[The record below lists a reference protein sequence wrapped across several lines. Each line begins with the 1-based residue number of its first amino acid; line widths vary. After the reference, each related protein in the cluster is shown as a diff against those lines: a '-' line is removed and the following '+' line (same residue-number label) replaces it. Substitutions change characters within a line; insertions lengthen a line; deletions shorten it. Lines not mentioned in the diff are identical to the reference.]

1 VSKLTEWADGL
12 SLSTG
17 GRKLVGKAGI
27 VPVRRLA
34 DKVGLTDA
42 LSGALV
48 RRDFHPVQHRGG
60 VLVSAACAVLL
71 GARSI
76 AGIEVMRQAALVLG
90 NPASA
95 STLYRTL
102 DAIGPVQLA
111 KIASARAKFRS
122 RVHDLLDL
130 RPGGFPWIRV
140 DGRPLTGWTV
150 LDIDASLVPA
160 HSDKEGVEPH
170 RKGHGLHPILMFL
183 DNTDE
188 HLVCRLRPGSAGA
201 NTASDHIEVSTEAIR
216 QLPTRR
222 RRKVLVRADGAG
234 ATIEYMRW
242 ITDGGRNKA
251 NTWQYSVGW
260 TRDEDFWTNLAKIP
274 DKTWTPALASV
285 IHGHL
290 TVDDGASSKSRDGA
304 PTCDDASCL
313 GPYRREVWWKRAEPT
328 RPRRAV
334 GRRQIDGRPGII
346 GPGQRKACRRRS
358 RPRVDG
364 SPCPVSRDVVSSR
377 GPQTRARESRS
388 SRASPPG
395 ASVRPSEPANSAS
408 PVNSTDSSASQWKTT
423 DPGVCPPTWWPWT
436 VSPAAST
443 GPSLAPQGRTSEG
456 SALGWPASSSCGK
469 VSGRPLAGAPSMNRS
484 SGWMY
489 TGTP

>member
-34 DKVGLTDA
+34 DKVGLTDF
-42 LSGALV
+42 LGGALV
-48 RRDFHPVQHRGG
+48 RRDFHPVHDRGT
-60 VLVSAACAVLL
+60 VLISAACAVLL
-71 GARSI
+71 GSRSI
-76 AGIEVMRQAALVLG
+76 SGISVMRQAALVLG

-111 KIASARAKFRS
+111 KIASARAKARS

-160 HSDKEGVEPH
+160 HSDKEGAEPN
-170 RKGHGLHPILMFL
+170 RKGFGLHPILMFL

-201 NTASDHIEVSTEAIR
+201 NTAADHIEVSTEAIR

-222 RRKVLVRADGAG
+222 RRKALFRADGAG
-234 ATIEYMRW
+234 ATKEYLQW
-242 ITDGGRNKA
+242 ITDGGGNKA

-260 TRDEDFWTNLAKIP
+260 TRDEDFWTNLAKVP
-274 DKTWTPALASV
+274 DTTWTPALDAKGTPREDAALVEITGMLDLKGWPEGLRIIVRREPVHPKYARDLKPYEVATGYRYQAIATNTPDRQLQWLDACHRVHAHVESG
-285 IHGHL
+285 IRRSKAL
-290 TVDDGASSKSRDGA
+290 TLTRLPSSKFALNQAWCTLLALAMDLLAWLQLLALDGRLA
-304 PTCDDASCL
+304 
-313 GPYRREVWWKRAEPT
+313 RAEPAT
-328 RPRRAV
+328 IRA
-334 GRRQIDGRPGII
+334 DLFDTPA
-346 GPGQRKACRRRS
+346 KLTDHSRRRELKF
-358 RPRVDG
+358 D
-364 SPCPVSRDVVSSR
+364 
-377 GPQTRARESRS
+377 
-388 SRASPPG
+388 
-395 ASVRPSEPANSAS
+395 PA
-408 PVNSTDSSASQWKTT
+408 
-423 DPGVCPPTWWPWT
+423 
-436 VSPAAST
+436 
-443 GPSLAPQGRTSEG
+443 
-456 SALGWPASSSCGK
+456 WPASHAAVNAWDRVQALPDPG
-469 VSGRPLAGAPSMNRS
+469 
-484 SGWMY
+484 
-489 TGTP
+489 